1 VSYSHLLPLKRNLK
15 WKILSYCAS
24 RIHFQFAI
32 TKCWITYI
40 LPYVLIGAICS
51 SWLLSNSCWGV
62 SWLQYS
68 TLVRQQLTNLM
79 ATCSLLYMFLP
90 INTQST
96 IDITHFVINIK
107 SLEATIK
114 FTVNSKQLISI
125 QTVQNST
132 TLTVLNIQK
141 KSLKICPIS
150 QKNEKQVT
158 LEIMYECMNIF

>member
-1 VSYSHLLPLKRNLK
+1 
-15 WKILSYCAS
+15 
-24 RIHFQFAI
+24 
-32 TKCWITYI
+32 
-40 LPYVLIGAICS
+40 
-51 SWLLSNSCWGV
+51 
-62 SWLQYS
+62 
-68 TLVRQQLTNLM
+68 
-79 ATCSLLYMFLP
+79 MFLP

>member
-1 VSYSHLLPLKRNLK
+1 
-15 WKILSYCAS
+15 
-24 RIHFQFAI
+24 
-32 TKCWITYI
+32 
-40 LPYVLIGAICS
+40 
-51 SWLLSNSCWGV
+51 
-62 SWLQYS
+62 
-68 TLVRQQLTNLM
+68 M